1 MVCAI
6 LRLTWMKQRT
16 GPCVLWLSERVLIW
30 YGKNNALRKEKQ
42 KHPERLDF
50 GQIYGQFNNL
60 SEYLVE
66 LRLRKYFKN

>member
-16 GPCVLWLSERVLIW
+16 GPCVLWLSEHVLIW
-30 YGKNNALRKEKQ
+30 YGKNNALQKEKQ

-50 GQIYGQFNNL
+50 GQIYG
-60 SEYLVE
+60 
-66 LRLRKYFKN
+66 

>member
-50 GQIYGQFNNL
+50 GQIYG
-60 SEYLVE
+60 
-66 LRLRKYFKN
+66 